1 MSHHELDAQGTAWVD
16 PQPSPAASRLAA
28 PPWAAGGG
36 GSGDRCMGAWCG
48 TCEGFGPVHRFSS
61 LSGSSH
67 GPGEPLTQH
76 CPHHHSRARAD
87 TAPAAPWHGRCGGA
101 WGRCSS
107 PFTHGLFRSLL
118 PGPPGARARL
128 SRQQQSLVR
137 APRHGPHRPPRP
149 AGAEAPP
156 DAPAHRP
163 LGGPQAAGSAG
174 GHGVGAVRRHR
185 RSWWG
190 PWRGPRFSTDVRHGD
205 RGRCCARAAS
215 VERAGKPDRVGRWLP
230 PVGA

>member
-1 MSHHELDAQGTAWVD
+1 
-16 PQPSPAASRLAA
+16 
-28 PPWAAGGG
+28 
-36 GSGDRCMGAWCG
+36 MGAWCG

-163 LGGPQAAGSAG
+163 LGGPQAAGGAG
-174 GHGVGAVRRHR
+174 GHRLGALRRLRRPGRGPAGSRFSRGCSPERWRASLRWLCLGGEGAREPDRLRHWVPPWGHLAAALLGFPHGFPSLHRHR
-185 RSWWG
+185 A
-190 PWRGPRFSTDVRHGD
+190 P
-205 RGRCCARAAS
+205 
-215 VERAGKPDRVGRWLP
+215 AGG
-230 PVGA
+230 G